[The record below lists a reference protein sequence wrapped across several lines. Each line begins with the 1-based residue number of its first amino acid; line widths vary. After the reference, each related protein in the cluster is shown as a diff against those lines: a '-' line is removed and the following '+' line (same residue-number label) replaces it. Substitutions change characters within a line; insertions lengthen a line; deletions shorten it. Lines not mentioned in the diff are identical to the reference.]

1 MENAAAQR
9 RMFIDPRCKNL
20 LADIEQRC
28 YRPGTRKPAD
38 SSFRGRQM
46 GHITDAMGYAV
57 YYLFPIKLRLDKP
70 VQVIA

>member
-1 MENAAAQR
+1 
-9 RMFIDPRCKNL
+9 
-20 LADIEQRC
+20 
-28 YRPGTRKPAD
+28 
-38 SSFRGRQM
+38 M